1 MRIIYLPCTVD
12 IMGFVTYR
20 YTLLLLYKLFYNNR
34 KQKRVP
40 NNISDLLTPLSL
52 AMICDKGVYYKS
64 GITIHT
70 SFTKRYCY
78 CFSPL

>member
-1 MRIIYLPCTVD
+1 MVLLHIGILVYCCCTN
-12 IMGFVTYR
+12 GG
-20 YTLLLLYKLFYNNR
+20 FYNNR

-52 AMICDKGVYYKS
+52 AIWICDKGVYYKS

-70 SFTKRYCY
+70 SSFTKEEVLLLLFPR
-78 CFSPL
+78 FRK